1 MAHVQV
7 HTWEPNSNSGKPMF
21 ALAEKGVPYDYQYV
35 SLPDFEQHSP
45 EYLAINPAGTVPTLV
60 HGGEILT
67 ESTPMCEY
75 VDNAFEGPALVP
87 TDPKA
92 RYWMR
97 WWGRQ
102 VDINAA
108 ALSVLG
114 WHNFLGPMARKKS
127 PEELEALI
135 ARIPTKERR
144 IAWSTATKA
153 TFTDEQLGNAKA
165 QLGEWIATLDK
176 RLAVSP
182 YLVGEDLTVADIVAF
197 ANFYALPM
205 TVPEHANKANAPHY
219 IAWLRRMYARPA
231 VMETFGKSRSLA
243 RRAFDIAAQLEEDGE

>member
-1 MAHVQV
+1 MAQVQV
-7 HTWEPNSNSGKPMF
+7 YTWEPNSNSGKPLF
-21 ALAEKGVPYDYQYV
+21 ALAEKGVPFDYHYI
-35 SLPDFEQHSP
+35 SLPDFEQHGP
-45 EYLAINPAGTVPTLV
+45 DYLAINPAGTVPTML
-60 HGGEILT
+60 HAGATLT

-75 VDNAFEGPALVP
+75 IDGAFDGPSLVP
-87 TDPKA
+87 DDPKA

-153 TFTDEQLGNAKA
+153 AFTDEQLGNAKQ
-165 QLGEWIATLDK
+165 QLGEWIAQLDA
-176 RLAVSP
+176 RLATSP
-182 YLVGEDLTVADIVAF
+182 WLAGEHFSIADVVAF

-205 TVPEHANKANAPHY
+205 TVPEYANKANAPHY
-219 IAWLRRMYARPA
+219 VGWLRRIYARPA
-231 VMETFGKSRSLA
+231 TMEIFGHSRSLGK
-243 RRAFDIAAQLEEDGE
+243 RAFEIAAMLEQDGE